1 MWEVMAFLPSACDG
15 GPLPVWPGYVVSP
28 WGASCLRCSRG
39 GAGTSSVAVP
49 HSISWLNL
57 PWDWQLVLG
66 RATLS
71 IFFAL
76 AKKNC
81 PAPLPQCGGMRITR
95 SLGSLAPAPGSLS
108 PAAAVIVFLM
118 PPM

>member
-15 GPLPVWPGYVVSP
+15 APLPGWPGYVVSP

-39 GAGTSSVAVP
+39 GTGMSSVAVP

-66 RATLS
+66 RAALS
-71 IFFAL
+71 IFFCTGQ
-76 AKKNC
+76 KK
-81 PAPLPQCGGMRITR
+81 
-95 SLGSLAPAPGSLS
+95 LS
-108 PAAAVIVFLM
+108 SAIATM
-118 PPM
+118 WEG